1 MKHGEA
7 AARLC
12 PVTSSVVLLVC
23 FQFEA
28 SRIRRDVHCHHCTGF
43 LGLEVQTVF
52 VICEVVRVAYRRFR
66 GKRNLSFRS
75 WVNTSGMKDFT
86 LPLNLEFSFRGVPRS
101 HVFVLRPQRRFFML
115 VSSIVVRGVTIH
127 RSGSRNRV
135 NDRRSKSIDTK

>member
-12 PVTSSVVLLVC
+12 PITSSVVLLVC

-75 WVNTSGMKDFT
+75 WVNTPGQSNLPGMKDFT
-86 LPLNLEFSFRGVPRS
+86 LQLNLEFSFRGVS
-101 HVFVLRPQRRFFML
+101 
-115 VSSIVVRGVTIH
+115 
-127 RSGSRNRV
+127 
-135 NDRRSKSIDTK
+135 

>member
-7 AARLC
+7 AARLR
-12 PVTSSVVLLVC
+12 PVTSSVVSLVC

-75 WVNTSGMKDFT
+75 WVNTPGQSNLPGMKDFT
-86 LPLNLEFSFRGVPRS
+86 LQLNLEFSFRGVP
-101 HVFVLRPQRRFFML
+101 
-115 VSSIVVRGVTIH
+115 
-127 RSGSRNRV
+127 
-135 NDRRSKSIDTK
+135 